1 MFIIVTKKFIEP
13 KILETPAKCKEKIAQ
28 STAGPE

>member
-1 MFIIVTKKFIEP
+1 MVTKKLIA
-13 KILETPAKCKEKIAQ
+13 PAMDEAPDKCKLKIAQ